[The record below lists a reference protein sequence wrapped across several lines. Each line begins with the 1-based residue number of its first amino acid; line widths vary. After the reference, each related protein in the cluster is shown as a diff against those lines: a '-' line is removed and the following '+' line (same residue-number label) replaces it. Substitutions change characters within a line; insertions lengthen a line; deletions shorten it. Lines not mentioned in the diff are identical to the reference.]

1 MRFALP
7 ACKFEGLHLSHRF
20 FYDLIFL
27 LKAVCLNVAKEME
40 KKIMRQIW
48 KAFTPEYLEQLF
60 KSLPKQMA
68 ALIQS
73 KGAYTNYQ
81 WISN

>member
-1 MRFALP
+1 
-7 ACKFEGLHLSHRF
+7 
-20 FYDLIFL
+20 
-27 LKAVCLNVAKEME
+27 
-40 KKIMRQIW
+40 MRQIW
-48 KAFTPEYLEQLF
+48 KAFTPEYLEQLY
-60 KSLPKQMA
+60 KSHPKQMA